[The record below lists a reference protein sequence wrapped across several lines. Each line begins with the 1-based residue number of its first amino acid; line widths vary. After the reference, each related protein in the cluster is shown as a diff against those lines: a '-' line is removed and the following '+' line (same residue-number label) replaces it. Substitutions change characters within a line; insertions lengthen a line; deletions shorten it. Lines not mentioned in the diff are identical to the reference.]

1 MDLLE
6 TIYSGLRI
14 HRLKN
19 KSQLQKKGKSF
30 PGLHI
35 PRCQLV
41 WSRMEVAASI
51 NFKSSLVVPI
61 MKIGLRTT
69 GLVRLDDL

>member
-1 MDLLE
+1 M
-6 TIYSGLRI
+6 
-14 HRLKN
+14 
-19 KSQLQKKGKSF
+19 

-35 PRCQLV
+35 PRYQFI
-41 WSRMEVAASI
+41 WPRMEVAAAI

-69 GLVRLDDL
+69 GSFRLDDL